1 MTAIELRAALKR
13 LNLKQGHLAVTLGV
27 HWVTVSR
34 WCRGE
39 MEVPRYVVA
48 YLELLDQV
56 AAQE

>member
-13 LNLKQGHLAVTLGV
+13 FGVKQGEVAVTLGV

-56 AAQE
+56 AAR